1 MGMHYNNDT
10 STDVTQQS
18 NHTVQPQFIDAP
30 PQQNTSSKTKNWGL
44 VPQQVIYFT
53 ANYQHLAINR
63 LKEV

>member
-18 NHTVQPQFIDAP
+18 SHAVQPQSQFIDAP

-44 VPQQVIYFT
+44 VPQQVSLFYG
-53 ANYQHLAINR
+53 
-63 LKEV
+63 